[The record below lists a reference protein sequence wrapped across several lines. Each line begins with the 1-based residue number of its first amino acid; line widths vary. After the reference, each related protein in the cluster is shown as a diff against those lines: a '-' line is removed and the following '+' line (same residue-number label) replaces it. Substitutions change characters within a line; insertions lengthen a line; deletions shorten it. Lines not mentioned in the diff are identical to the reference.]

1 MLASLL
7 IVIYTFFTITIINVQ
22 AEQVDLSRSKYFE
35 KNPKVMATARGKS
48 LALFDKI
55 AEGKMLTHTMQI
67 KNFAT
72 S

>member
-1 MLASLL
+1 M
-7 IVIYTFFTITIINVQ
+7 
-22 AEQVDLSRSKYFE
+22 DLSRSKYFE

-55 AEGKMLTHTMQI
+55 AEGKMLTHTIQI
-67 KNFAT
+67 KNLAK